1 MTAALFTLSL
11 WWLAIAFL
19 DFRSSMV
26 NVYFLFEVP
35 LLFSCFL
42 EFFSLFMHQS
52 VVYDMNPLQLP
63 HLGAN
68 ISHWIT
74 WQCSFESLPSECSSC
89 MFDWG
94 LFRFYVDHDVS
105 LFFFYRQS
113 LIRFSE
119 SKYDVDHRSRTNYC
133 TFSCLVQFS
142 RWFDLDF
149 HDLTFYY
156 VDFDFLYAPFFD
168 IPLLPSCHSRKQ

>member
-1 MTAALFTLSL
+1 
-11 WWLAIAFL
+11 
-19 DFRSSMV
+19 MV

-74 WQCSFESLPSECSSC
+74 
-89 MFDWG
+89 
-94 LFRFYVDHDVS
+94 
-105 LFFFYRQS
+105 
-113 LIRFSE
+113 
-119 SKYDVDHRSRTNYC
+119 
-133 TFSCLVQFS
+133 
-142 RWFDLDF
+142 
-149 HDLTFYY
+149 
-156 VDFDFLYAPFFD
+156 
-168 IPLLPSCHSRKQ
+168 